1 MRKVSSPHHL
11 SARPAATA
19 PQAPATQPAGP
30 VQQSGKAADVAAAP
44 SAVRKLLSAPMPSDV
59 SVPDGAEAMTPR
71 DIERVLP
78 RVIEMDTTKAPLPKK
93 LPISR
98 KQLEAELPF
107 LLSKE
112 ARPHA
117 SFARENGR
125 DYLCIVGKLGQGVTR
140 IELAGKDTGPGRGAP
155 VLRIAEIAR
164 TAPAHKP
171 LLGLRVAIDPGHFGD
186 VEDLREGKFV
196 TLGTPPKDPQTV
208 PADGLTEGDLNAI
221 SARNLA
227 RRLTEKGAEV
237 VITRQGRVA
246 RTETR
251 AYVNAM
257 LDADPELAKRAGNRG
272 AFLTA
277 LDLERRAERMASIQP
292 DVIIT
297 MHFDAEVNQV
307 IPDARDEVK
316 IYVPGCFSRESLESK
331 LGKSRFVQQC
341 ASSSWNASTELAA
354 TLVRSICS
362 TTGAIP
368 QLPGHTGAVDPKFL
382 NPVGD
387 DKPGVFARSL
397 RLPHAVAGEPLSVY
411 LEGATYN
418 HARIFP
424 EMLRD
429 RGTTYGNP
437 GGYLDRYAQSLAE
450 GLEAYVKSK
459 R

>member
-1 MRKVSSPHHL
+1 MRKVSSDDQVYGLPR
-11 SARPAATA
+11 SAPK
-19 PQAPATQPAGP
+19 APATGPSGP
-30 VQQSGKAADVAAAP
+30 VQQSGKAVQGAGPSAAAQ
-44 SAVRKLLSAPMPSDV
+44 KLVSPAPTSDV
-59 SVPDGAEAMTPR
+59 SVPDGAESMTPR
-71 DIERVLP
+71 DIQRVLP

-93 LPISR
+93 LPVSR

-112 ARPHA
+112 ARAHA

-125 DYLCIVGKLGQGVTR
+125 DYLCIVGKLENEVTR
-140 IELAGKDTGPGRGAP
+140 IELAAKDVGPRRGAP
-155 VLRIAEIAR
+155 VQRIAQIAR

-196 TLGTPPKDPQTV
+196 TVGTPPKDPQTV

-237 VITRQGRVA
+237 IITRQGRVL
-246 RTETR
+246 RTENR

-341 ASSSWNASTELAA
+341 ASSSWTASADLAA
-354 TLVRSICS
+354 VMVRSICA

-418 HARIFP
+418 HDKIFP
-424 EMLRD
+424 QMFRD
-429 RGTTYGNP
+429 RGTTYGQP